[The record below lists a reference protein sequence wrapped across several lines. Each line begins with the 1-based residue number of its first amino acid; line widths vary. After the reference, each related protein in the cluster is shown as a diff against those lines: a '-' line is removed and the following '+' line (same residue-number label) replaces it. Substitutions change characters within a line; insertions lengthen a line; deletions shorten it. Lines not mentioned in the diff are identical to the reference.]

1 MKKKSITTNYI
12 FNLIYQMLV
21 LVVPFL
27 ITPYLTRVLGAVNLG
42 IYSYTYSIATIF
54 FLLAALGLNTY
65 GQREIAYVQDDRE
78 KRSKL
83 FFELVVI
90 RVISTIISVLLLV
103 IFALLVKEY
112 RFYYLIFSLY
122 VFANIFDITW
132 LYQGMEDFKDVSI
145 RNIFVKI
152 LYIISVFL
160 FVKTKNDLGIYIF
173 LFSFF
178 TVVVNFSFWFR
189 LRKIV
194 SFVSFKNLDIKKHLK
209 PVFLLF
215 IPQVASLIYTVL
227 DKTMLGIILTDI
239 SNVSFYEQ
247 ASYIVKTILMLIT
260 TIGTVMISKMSY
272 TFQKKDYSML
282 ISYMHKIINFV
293 WLFGCALLFGIVAV
307 IKNFVPWFY
316 GNEYLKVIEIVYYMS
331 PIIIIIGLNNVIG
344 IQYLIPTKQQN
355 KYIVA
360 VSLGALVNFI
370 LNLILINVIGVIG
383 AVIASVAAE
392 LFILLLELYFVKDKI
407 KFIDVIRPA
416 LKYLLFGLVM
426 GAITYLVGNILG
438 PCILGTCLQIMVG
451 FVVYVLLLLVFKD
464 KFIKENVLSYF
475 KRSKK
480 V

>member
-1 MKKKSITTNYI
+1 
-12 FNLIYQMLV
+12 
-21 LVVPFL
+21 
-27 ITPYLTRVLGAVNLG
+27 
-42 IYSYTYSIATIF
+42 
-54 FLLAALGLNTY
+54 
-65 GQREIAYVQDDRE
+65 
-78 KRSKL
+78 
-83 FFELVVI
+83 
-90 RVISTIISVLLLV
+90 
-103 IFALLVKEY
+103 
-112 RFYYLIFSLY
+112 
-122 VFANIFDITW
+122 
-132 LYQGMEDFKDVSI
+132 
-145 RNIFVKI
+145 
-152 LYIISVFL
+152 
-160 FVKTKNDLGIYIF
+160 
-173 LFSFF
+173 
-178 TVVVNFSFWFR
+178 
-189 LRKIV
+189 
-194 SFVSFKNLDIKKHLK
+194 
-209 PVFLLF
+209 
-215 IPQVASLIYTVL
+215 
-227 DKTMLGIILTDI
+227 
-239 SNVSFYEQ
+239 
-247 ASYIVKTILMLIT
+247 
-260 TIGTVMISKMSY
+260 
-272 TFQKKDYSML
+272 ML

-407 KFIDVIRPA
+407 KFIDVIKPA

-426 GAITYLVGNILG
+426 GVITYLVGNIWG
-438 PCILGTCLQIMVG
+438 PCILGTCLQIVVG